1 LLERVSDNLL
11 DACIVVNAFCQF
23 PALTTRCT
31 RAAVSVV
38 LAAAL
43 ASIAPHAVSDGRSG
57 SPVRGC
63 SAVTDGQGETVS
75 GGRGSISTRTQQ
87 QCPDARPAPAAKPVQ
102 HPRSVS
108 SEPPRPVSE
117 PAPTTSVSIV
127 PGQVNLPAD
136 ATEAPSA
143 LNGHLVR
150 ASATVVTGGV
160 LIWFLH
166 SSLWASLL
174 MLGVPI
180 WRHVDLL
187 PVVSNVCDAQ
197 RSKPPEVA
205 ERHEDIALAGILDAG
220 RERGLQS
227 AGHAPVEG

>member
-1 LLERVSDNLL
+1 M
-11 DACIVVNAFCQF
+11 VNAFCQF

-31 RAAVSVV
+31 RAAVSVL

-43 ASIAPHAVSDGRSG
+43 ASIASHAVSDGRSG

-63 SAVTDGQGETVS
+63 SSVTDGQGETVS

-87 QCPDARPAPAAKPVQ
+87 QCPDARPAPAARPVQ
-102 HPRSVS
+102 QNRSAA
-108 SEPPRPVSE
+108 SEPPRPVGE
-117 PAPTTSVSIV
+117 PSPATPASIV
-127 PGQVNLPAD
+127 RGQVNLPAG
-136 ATEAPSA
+136 AAEAPSA

-197 RSKPPEVA
+197 RNKPPEVA
-205 ERHEDIALAGILDAG
+205 ERHEDVALAGILDAG
-220 RERGLQS
+220 RGRGPQP
-227 AGHAPVEG
+227 AGHAQVEA